1 VVQFAQNLWQWQEID
16 SRELTYPEETMI
28 CFGYKSS
35 VNKQK
40 LVHGLG
46 FPKPS
51 TLNPTDQC
59 FFFGKF
65 LQPGDKKKGWQIQQR
80 DF

>member
-40 LVHGLG
+40 LVHGFG

-51 TLNPTDQC
+51 TPLISVFSLANFRNLVTKKRA
-59 FFFGKF
+59 GKSN
-65 LQPGDKKKGWQIQQR
+65 KGI
-80 DF
+80 FEI